1 MPLKI
6 SNIRVLLPILFTI
19 ILIFLILPPIR
30 FIPKREFYLQ
40 ASLASPDPRIG
51 GFFGWSISASSQ
63 YVVVREAKLS
73 TCEEADMSHV
83 YLFDLKTL
91 KLKGKYSCPN
101 PRRGFYAT
109 QASAVDSDVILT
121 CRHWDDVDGKRD
133 AGRVYVYDAETYKLR
148 AILKSPNP
156 QIGGFFGW
164 SAALSPKYIIIG
176 ELRGFASGVKRAGKV
191 YVYDKKTLSLMAE
204 LSSPDPKEWAGFGSS
219 VAASSDIIAVGE
231 AWASVNRVENAGRI
245 CIFDASTYDLE
256 AVITSPDP
264 QENAVFGYSIAV
276 ARSNAVIVGEPKA
289 DVNDIRMAGRV
300 HIYRYRVTGQAVKL
314 NICMAILDSFIIAT
328 ISAFTAI
335 YQKGRKQI

>member
-6 SNIRVLLPILFTI
+6 SNIRALLTILSAL
-19 ILIFLILPPIR
+19 ILILLILPPIR
-30 FIPKREFYLQ
+30 IIPKGEFYLQ
-40 ASLASPDPRIG
+40 ASLSSPDPRIG
-51 GFFGWSISASSQ
+51 GFFGWSVSASSQ
-63 YVVVREAKLS
+63 YVVVREVKLP
-73 TCEEADMSHV
+73 TCEEADTSHV

-109 QASAVDSDVILT
+109 QTSAVDSDVFLI
-121 CRHWDDVDGKRD
+121 CKHWDDVNGKRD
-133 AGRVYVYDAETYKLR
+133 AGRVYVYDAKTCKLR

-176 ELRGFASGVKRAGKV
+176 ELRGFANGVKRAGKV
-191 YVYDKKTLSLMAE
+191 YVYDKKTLSLIAE
-204 LSSPDPKEWAGFGSS
+204 LSSPEPKEWAGFGSS

-231 AWASVNRVENAGRI
+231 AWASINRVENAGRI
-245 CIFDASTYDLE
+245 CIFDASTYNLK
-256 AVITSPDP
+256 AVIASPDP

-276 ARSNAVIVGEPKA
+276 AQSNTIIVGEPKA

-300 HIYRYRVTGQAVKL
+300 HIYRYRVTGQTIEL
-314 NICMAILDSFIIAT
+314 NIHMAILDSFIIAT
-328 ISAFTAI
+328 ISAFMAI
-335 YQKGRKQI
+335 YLKGRK